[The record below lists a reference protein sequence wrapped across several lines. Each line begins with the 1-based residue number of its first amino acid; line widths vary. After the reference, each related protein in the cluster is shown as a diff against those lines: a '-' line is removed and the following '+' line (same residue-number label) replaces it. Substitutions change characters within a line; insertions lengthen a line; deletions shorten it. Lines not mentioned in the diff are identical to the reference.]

1 MAEKLY
7 SSIIDCFLSE
17 PSDFDAVDLKD
28 ARASGQE
35 LSNLTH
41 DEVDRAFTRSIEG
54 DRGEVHGGVHFAS
67 GGYDQNCPA
76 CSKPL
81 QKDQLGVLRCYNN
94 DCSEEGLTAQV
105 SQPIDDRDPLGDPFD
120 TVRVSSVPN
129 DWKNRAAAVT
139 SDDNAL
145 ADVSISLEKAKG
157 TTVETKGKRISDESI
172 RAAIRKAIAAGHSK
186 EKIANYLKKKLA
198 ENVIFNWNSAHE
210 YLDAGGTEDV
220 NGMDYWEPNK
230 FMEKKQFTAAEHLAK
245 IRDGAEQKTAD
256 KAPIVRVDDKVTQR
270 TTAAKTAST
279 IKTTSPEFTVAAI
292 SKAHTAGASLEKI
305 YSFGVKTAGVVRAA
319 DVVKKFVG
327 GLKTAGTKIAL
338 SQIDCRFLKGKLGVQ
353 NAIVGAPKCSSCA
366 YRSSMHCGLTGGT
379 LLSFPGMSTASSNH
393 KIASGAPKDGHQM
406 LNEYDLSSTAKLGDI
421 DIIQPKGYEI
431 EVGSHFSLEI

>member
-1 MAEKLY
+1 LKPRDWQRSAYDYAKTHGLLPSIK
-7 SSIIDCFLSE
+7 SSDS
-17 PSDFDAVDLKD
+17 
-28 ARASGQE
+28 
-35 LSNLTH
+35 
-41 DEVDRAFTRSIEG
+41 
-54 DRGEVHGGVHFAS
+54 
-67 GGYDQNCPA
+67 
-76 CSKPL
+76 
-81 QKDQLGVLRCYNN
+81 
-94 DCSEEGLTAQV
+94 
-105 SQPIDDRDPLGDPFD
+105 LGDD
-120 TVRVSSVPN
+120 ITRVSSVPN

-186 EKIANYLKKKLA
+186 EKIGNYLRKKLA

-256 KAPIVRVDDKVTQR
+256 KAPIVRVGDKVIQR

-406 LNEYDLSSTAKLGDI
+406 LNEYDLSSTAKLRDI